1 MAATVQMQGATGASP
16 TWANCESLI
25 KFNLAD
31 SFSSTSAP
39 IPIPTTANTT
49 TFSWKK
55 SIALRVTATGS
66 TSISNRKVYMGSSPA
81 TGMQLFW
88 KDVAVA
94 SYTQSAS
101 GNRPAD
107 AGSNGATPS
116 GYTLMTTTPA
126 VFDNTSVATSS
137 TGANG
142 DLIEVVLGVDN
153 TYAGGGGSSQAVPS
167 IKMDY
172 DES

>member
-1 MAATVQMQGATGASP
+1 MAATVQMQGATGSSP
-16 TWANCESLI
+16 SWANCESLI

-39 IPIPTTANTT
+39 ISIPTATGT

-55 SIALRVTATGS
+55 SVALRVTATGS
-66 TSISNRKVYMGSSPA
+66 TNISNRKVYMGSSPA
-81 TGMQLFW
+81 TGLQLFW
-88 KDVAVA
+88 KVVAVA

-126 VFDNTSVATSS
+126 LFDNTSVATSS